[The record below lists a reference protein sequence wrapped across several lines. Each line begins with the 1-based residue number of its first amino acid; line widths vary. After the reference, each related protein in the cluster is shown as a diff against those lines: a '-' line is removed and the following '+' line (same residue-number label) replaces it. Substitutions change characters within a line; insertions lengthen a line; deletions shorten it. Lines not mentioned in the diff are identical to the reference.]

1 MTLLRFG
8 KRKTRRLY
16 AVSAR
21 GVGIFSDTLA
31 TTRRESIRRFQA
43 GSPPGSF
50 VHDWTKAKA
59 RGYRTVP
66 ACLEITDRDGNTKRG
81 AIK

>member
-21 GVGIFSDTLA
+21 GVGIFSDTFA
-31 TTRRESIRRFQA
+31 TTRRESIERFQRSLPA
-43 GSPPGSF
+43 GSF
-50 VHDWTKAKA
+50 ALDWGRAKSA
-59 RGYRTVP
+59 GYRTVQ
-66 ACLEITDRDGNTKRG
+66 ACLEITDQDGNTRRG
-81 AIK
+81 AIR